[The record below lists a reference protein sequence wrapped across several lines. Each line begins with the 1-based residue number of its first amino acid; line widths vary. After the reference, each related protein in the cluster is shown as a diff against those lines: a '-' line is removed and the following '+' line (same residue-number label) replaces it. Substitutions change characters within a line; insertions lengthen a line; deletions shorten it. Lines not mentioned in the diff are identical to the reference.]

1 MVKSILLAKDIG
13 RFTKDISDRDK
24 EAKKASVILKVVL
37 DAQSPRISDISQAML
52 GNLMLIA
59 KPSRDLSQTTIS
71 NIT

>member
-24 EAKKASVILKVVL
+24 EAKKASVILKVIL
-37 DAQSPRISDISQAML
+37 DVQSPRISDISQAML
-52 GNLMLIA
+52 GNLMLIT
-59 KPSRDLSQTTIS
+59 KPSRDSSQTTIS

>member
-52 GNLMLIA
+52 GNLMLIT

>member
-1 MVKSILLAKDIG
+1 LAKDIG

-24 EAKKASVILKVVL
+24 EAKKASVILKVIL

-52 GNLMLIA
+52 GNLMLIT
-59 KPSRDLSQTTIS
+59 KLSRDSSQTTIS

>member
-24 EAKKASVILKVVL
+24 EAKKASVILKVIL

-52 GNLMLIA
+52 GNLMLIT
-59 KPSRDLSQTTIS
+59 KPSRDSSQTTIS

>member
-24 EAKKASVILKVVL
+24 EAKKASVILKVIL

-52 GNLMLIA
+52 GNLMLIT
-59 KPSRDLSQTTIS
+59 KLSRDSSQTTIS

>member
-24 EAKKASVILKVVL
+24 EAKKASVILKVIL

-52 GNLMLIA
+52 GNLMLIT